1 VSVISTASPGAA
13 LDPAAARA
21 WRLDIEDFHAA
32 YCAVLDEG
40 RIEDWP
46 AFFTDNAVYRIT
58 ARENADAN
66 LPVGLVY
73 CEGLAMMR
81 DRALAIAKT
90 AMYAPRYL
98 RHLVSNVRVL
108 GLDADKC
115 VAAEANYVVLQTLV
129 DEKTTIQQVGRYVD
143 RFAREAGGL
152 KLRERHCIYDSLL
165 IDNSLV
171 MPV

>member
-1 VSVISTASPGAA
+1 MPKTSGGSA
-13 LDPAAARA
+13 LDAAEVRA
-21 WRLDIEDFHAA
+21 LRLEIEEFNTE
-32 YCAVLDEG
+32 YCAALDEG
-40 RIEDWP
+40 RIDDWP
-46 AFFTDNAVYRIT
+46 SFFTDDAVYRIT
-58 ARENADAN
+58 GRENADAD

-73 CEGLAMMR
+73 CEGRAMLR

-108 GLDADKC
+108 GIDAEKV
-115 VAAEANYVVLQTLV
+115 VAAEANYIVLQTLV
-129 DEKTTIQQVGRYVD
+129 DEKTTIQQAGRYVD
-143 RFAREAGGL
+143 RFARDGGRL
-152 KLRERHCIYDSLL
+152 RLRERDCIYDSLL